1 MALRARRESCVVAAD
16 AAVADVV
23 LIDGAGCGFADS
35 LPSSLP
41 AFLSLLWLLFTVG
54 GDFLVGTEG
63 VGFVVNWKMWLWFD
77 QPYMFL
83 AST

>member
-1 MALRARRESCVVAAD
+1 MESCVVAAA

-23 LIDGAGCGFADS
+23 LMDGAGCGFADS
-35 LPSSLP
+35 LPSPLL
-41 AFLSLLWLLFTVG
+41 ALLSLLWLLFTVG
-54 GDFLVGTEG
+54 GDFLVDTDCWGA
-63 VGFVVNWKMWLWFD
+63 VLNWKMWLWLD